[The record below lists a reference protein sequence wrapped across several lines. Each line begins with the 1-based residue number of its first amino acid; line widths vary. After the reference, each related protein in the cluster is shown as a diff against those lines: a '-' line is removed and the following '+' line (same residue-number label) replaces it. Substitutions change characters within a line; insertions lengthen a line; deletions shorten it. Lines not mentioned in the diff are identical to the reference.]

1 MLMLGCHP
9 HSDSQRG
16 DKIGIPRAHPT
27 LGEAAD
33 GISNA
38 VPAEIYAGLR
48 AIQEDAEKSVVRPS
62 RIVTEVV

>member
-1 MLMLGCHP
+1 MLMLGCP
-9 HSDSQRG
+9 PALTHSVVI
-16 DKIGIPRAHPT
+16 KLGIPRVHPT

-33 GISNA
+33 GSSNA
-38 VPAEIYAGLR
+38 VPAEVYAGLR